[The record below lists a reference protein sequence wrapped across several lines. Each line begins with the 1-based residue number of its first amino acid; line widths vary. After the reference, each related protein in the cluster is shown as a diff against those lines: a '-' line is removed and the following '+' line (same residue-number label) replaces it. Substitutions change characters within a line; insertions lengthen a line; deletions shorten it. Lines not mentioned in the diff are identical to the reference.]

1 MLLYG
6 AFAGAGNKPK
16 PFGVVVCMA
25 NKTQQTE
32 SDTFSIED
40 LAGAITR
47 VDAAFKKIEKSGVST
62 RMMCVL
68 INDLTGGRTHGVG
81 IKQIERVLLALPK
94 LKETYLTEGK

>member
-1 MLLYG
+1 
-6 AFAGAGNKPK
+6 
-16 PFGVVVCMA
+16 MA
-25 NKTQQTE
+25 NKNQQTE

-40 LAGAITR
+40 LAESIKR
-47 VDAAFKKIEKSGVST
+47 IDAAVKKIEKAGVST

-94 LKETYLTEGK
+94 LRETYLTEVK